1 MLILTYLVYEGD
13 QSYYLETLLEQCKF
27 LVKNKETKILITE
40 NLFISEDETEDES
53 KYKLENETFCVAFF
67 LL

>member
-1 MLILTYLVYEGD
+1 MLIITYLVYESD
-13 QSYYLETLLEQCKF
+13 PSYCPETLLEQCKY

-53 KYKLENETFCVAFF
+53 KYKLENESFCVAFF

>member
-1 MLILTYLVYEGD
+1 M
-13 QSYYLETLLEQCKF
+13 
-27 LVKNKETKILITE
+27 KNKETKIIITE

-53 KYKLENETFCVAFF
+53 KYKLENETFCVVFF